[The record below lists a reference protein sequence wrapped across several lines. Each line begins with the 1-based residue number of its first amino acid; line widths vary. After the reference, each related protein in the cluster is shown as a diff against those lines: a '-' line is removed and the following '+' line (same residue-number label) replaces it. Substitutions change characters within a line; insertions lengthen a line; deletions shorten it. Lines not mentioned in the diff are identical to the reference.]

1 MDSLFKSIF
10 NHPFTLKVWFRKRP
24 NLFTLDEKTL
34 KVKEV
39 KCKMNIF
46 PGDTIISC
54 MGYDLRGKTYADYQ
68 KIISN
73 HANVIWITVLRA
85 EDIFEEHCLDPKYKL
100 QRPTQHHIYCE
111 CGIITLPTNEA
122 GLNYEVKKLQK
133 ETCNHIKVSTQYAV
147 FSYKR

>member
-1 MDSLFKSIF
+1 MGTPRSDQDALGWISLCGWNRPYIENYTVDASI
-10 NHPFTLKVWFRKRP
+10 LDRP
-24 NLFTLDEKTL
+24 
-34 KVKEV
+34 
-39 KCKMNIF
+39 
-46 PGDTIISC
+46 
-54 MGYDLRGKTYADYQ
+54 DYQ

-85 EDIFEEHCLDPKYKL
+85 EDIFEEHYLDPKYKL